1 MDRDGSLIDDPLRFE
16 SAEEAFD
23 FIRASGRLS
32 DGEMDLGE
40 LALALGLV
48 FLPGLSADRFRRHLH
63 KLSEQ
68 VRDEYALRLKKEDDS
83 LALRLSV
90 LQKVLHELN
99 GYHGDDKTYDNIEN
113 ANLVRVIERRRGL
126 PVALGILYIVTAR
139 AQGWDIEGL
148 NFPGHFL
155 LRMDSDHIRLIIDPF
170 RDGREMTAPDLRQ
183 LLKTLVGP
191 QAELSADYYIP
202 VSAREILIRLQN
214 NLKKRFIDHEDYV
227 QAVLVAETIE
237 ALAPDDY
244 RILFDKGVLYAKL
257 GDKWQART
265 ALESYI
271 ARAPSALDR
280 ADAQAILR
288 QLD

>member
-155 LRMDSDHIRLIIDPF
+155 LRMDSDHIRLIVDPF

>member
-1 MDRDGSLIDDPLRFE
+1 MDRGDSLIDDPLRFE

-23 FIRASGRLS
+23 FIRASGRLV

-63 KLSEQ
+63 KLAEQ
-68 VRDEYALRLKKEDDS
+68 VRDEYALRLKKEEDS
-83 LALRLSV
+83 LALRLAV

-113 ANLVRVIERRRGL
+113 ANLIRVIERRRGL

-170 RDGREMTAPDLRQ
+170 RDGREMMAPDLRQ

-191 QAELSADYYIP
+191 QAELSADYYMP
-202 VSAREILIRLQN
+202 VSTREILIRLQN